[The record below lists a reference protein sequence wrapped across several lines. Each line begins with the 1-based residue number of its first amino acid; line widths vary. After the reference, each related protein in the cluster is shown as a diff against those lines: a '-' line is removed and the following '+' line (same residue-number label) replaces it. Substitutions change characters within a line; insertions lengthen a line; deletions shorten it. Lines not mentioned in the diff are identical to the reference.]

1 MNLENE
7 KLDSLLLNIM
17 NRSQYADSVMFG
29 FFYTLYHTG
38 LRFNDL
44 YDISRMTI
52 QKDTVSVQ
60 PSKKN
65 NTRIIEI
72 ENFHPQTLTFIKN
85 QINFYYQFA
94 SYRTYTRTFNKLSAG
109 KQFFVK
115 SKPASLHLFRHN
127 YVRKLYFNQHKT
139 LPEIQEIL
147 GLKSLDIVSDY
158 AFQDIRVS
166 K

>member
-1 MNLENE
+1 
-7 KLDSLLLNIM
+7 
-17 NRSQYADSVMFG
+17 MFG

-52 QKDTVSVQ
+52 HKDIVSVQ

-72 ENFHPQTLTFIKN
+72 EKFHPQTLSFIKN

-94 SYRTYTRTFNKLSAG
+94 SYRTYTRTFNKLSAN
-109 KQFFVK
+109 QFFVK
-115 SKPASLHLFRHN
+115 LKPTSLHLFRHN
-127 YVRKLYFNQHKT
+127 YVRKLYFYQHKS
-139 LPEIQEIL
+139 LPGIQEIL

-158 AFQDIRVS
+158 VFGEI
-166 K
+166 KIY